1 MAEKVIISEGKTLNE
16 AIDNGLKALNCKR
29 SDVEVREIKDTDK
42 KMFYSILAPR
52 KVKVELIL
60 NNEKGDEY
68 NVTEEDLNKAM
79 DILNKFLDKF
89 IEHFK
94 DLNYKIEI
102 KEGILHIDFIGEDS
116 LNLIGYRGETLN
128 SLQTILVA
136 VLKKKMDS
144 KVKLYLN
151 VGDYR
156 EKRNDILKD
165 LARKIE
171 AEVLKNRKKRVLE
184 PMSAYE
190 RKIIHTEL
198 QNSDK
203 VVTFSIGEEPHR
215 RLVIDLK

>member
-1 MAEKVIISEGKTLNE
+1 MSKTVIAEGKTLNE

-60 NNEKGDEY
+60 NNEKSDEY

-171 AEVLKNRKKRVLE
+171 AEVLKNHKKRVLE

>member
-1 MAEKVIISEGKTLNE
+1 MSKTVISEGKNLNE

-29 SDVEVREIKDTDK
+29 SDVEVREIKNTDK

-102 KEGILHIDFIGEDS
+102 KEGILYIDFIGEDS

-144 KVKLYLN
+144 RVKLYLN

-171 AEVLKNRKKRVLE
+171 VEVLKNHKKRVLE

>member
-1 MAEKVIISEGKTLNE
+1 MSKTVIAEGKTLNE

-29 SDVEVREIKDTDK
+29 SDVEVKEVKDTDK

-60 NNEKGDEY
+60 NNEKNDEY
-68 NVTEEDLNKAM
+68 KVTDEDLKNAS
-79 DILNKFLDKF
+79 DILGRFLDKF
-89 IEHFK
+89 KVNFK
-94 DLNYKIEI
+94 DLDYKIEI
-102 KEGILHIDFIGEDS
+102 KEDIIHVDFIGEDS
-116 LNLIGYRGETLN
+116 LNLIGYRGEVLN
-128 SLQTILVA
+128 SLQTILIA
-136 VLKKKMDS
+136 VLKKEKDS
-144 KVKLYLN
+144 RVKLYLN

-156 EKRNDILKD
+156 EKRNDILKE

-190 RKIIHTEL
+190 RKVIHTEL

-203 VVTFSIGEEPHR
+203 VITFSIGEEPHR
-215 RLVIDLK
+215 RLVIDL

>member
-1 MAEKVIISEGKTLNE
+1 MSKTVIAEGKTLNE

-29 SDVEVREIKDTDK
+29 SDVEVKEVKDTDK

-60 NNEKGDEY
+60 NNEKNDEY
-68 NVTEEDLNKAM
+68 KVTDEDLKNAS
-79 DILNKFLDKF
+79 DTLGRFLDKF
-89 IEHFK
+89 KVNFK
-94 DLNYKIEI
+94 DLDYKIEVKDDI
-102 KEGILHIDFIGEDS
+102 IHVDFIGEDS
-116 LNLIGYRGETLN
+116 LN
-128 SLQTILVA
+128 SLQTILIA
-136 VLKKKMDS
+136 VLKKEKDS
-144 KVKLYLN
+144 RVKLYLN

-156 EKRNDILKD
+156 EKRNDILKE

-190 RKIIHTEL
+190 RKVIHTEL

-203 VVTFSIGEEPHR
+203 VITFSIGEEPHR

>member
-1 MAEKVIISEGKTLNE
+1 MSKTVIAEGKTLNE

-79 DILNKFLDKF
+79 DVLNKFLDKF

-171 AEVLKNRKKRVLE
+171 AEVLKNHKKRVLE

>member
-1 MAEKVIISEGKTLNE
+1 MSKTVIAEGKTLNE

-42 KMFYSILAPR
+42 KMFYSILSPR

-102 KEGILHIDFIGEDS
+102 KEGILYIDFIGEDS

-171 AEVLKNRKKRVLE
+171 VEVLNNRKKRVLE

>member
-1 MAEKVIISEGKTLNE
+1 MSKTVIAEGKTLNE

-29 SDVEVREIKDTDK
+29 SDVEVKEVKDTDK

-60 NNEKGDEY
+60 NNEKNDEY
-68 NVTEEDLNKAM
+68 KVTDEDLKNAS
-79 DILNKFLDKF
+79 DTLGRFLDKF
-89 IEHFK
+89 KVNFK
-94 DLNYKIEI
+94 DLDYKIEVKDDI
-102 KEGILHIDFIGEDS
+102 IHVDFIGDDS
-116 LNLIGYRGETLN
+116 LNLIGYRGEVLN
-128 SLQTILVA
+128 SLQTILIA
-136 VLKKKMDS
+136 VLKKEKDS
-144 KVKLYLN
+144 RVKLYLN

-156 EKRNDILKD
+156 EKRNDILKE

-190 RKIIHTEL
+190 RKVIHTEL

-203 VVTFSIGEEPHR
+203 VITFSIGEEPHR

>member
-1 MAEKVIISEGKTLNE
+1 MSKTVIAEGKTLNE

-60 NNEKGDEY
+60 NNEKSDEY

-190 RKIIHTEL
+190 RKIIQQH
-198 QNSDK
+198 Q
-203 VVTFSIGEEPHR
+203 
-215 RLVIDLK
+215 

>member
-1 MAEKVIISEGKTLNE
+1 MSKTVIAEGKTLNE

-60 NNEKGDEY
+60 NNEKSDEY

-79 DILNKFLDKF
+79 DILSKFLDKF

-136 VLKKKMDS
+136 VLKKKWIQ
-144 KVKLYLN
+144 KLSY
-151 VGDYR
+151 
-156 EKRNDILKD
+156 I
-165 LARKIE
+165 
-171 AEVLKNRKKRVLE
+171 
-184 PMSAYE
+184 
-190 RKIIHTEL
+190 
-198 QNSDK
+198 
-203 VVTFSIGEEPHR
+203 
-215 RLVIDLK
+215 

>member
-1 MAEKVIISEGKTLNE
+1 MSKTVIAEGKTLNE

-42 KMFYSILAPR
+42 KIFYSILAPR

-79 DILNKFLDKF
+79 DVLNKFLDKF

-171 AEVLKNRKKRVLE
+171 AEVLKNHKKRVLE

>member
-1 MAEKVIISEGKTLNE
+1 MSKTVIAEGKTLNE

-171 AEVLKNRKKRVLE
+171 AEVLKNHKKRVLE

>member
-1 MAEKVIISEGKTLNE
+1 MSKTVIAEGKTLNE

-60 NNEKGDEY
+60 NNEKSDEY
-68 NVTEEDLNKAM
+68 NVTEE
-79 DILNKFLDKF
+79 
-89 IEHFK
+89 

>member
-1 MAEKVIISEGKTLNE
+1 MSKTVIAEGKTLNE

-136 VLKKKMDS
+136 VLKKNMDS
-144 KVKLYLN
+144 RVKLYLN

-171 AEVLKNRKKRVLE
+171 AEVLKNRKKRVLK

>member
-1 MAEKVIISEGKTLNE
+1 MSKTVIAEGKTLNE

-171 AEVLKNRKKRVLE
+171 AEVLKNLKKRVLE

>member
-1 MAEKVIISEGKTLNE
+1 MSKTVIAEGKTLNE

-29 SDVEVREIKDTDK
+29 SDVEVKEVKDTDK

-52 KVKVELIL
+52 
-60 NNEKGDEY
+60 NNEKNDEY
-68 NVTEEDLNKAM
+68 KVTDEDLKNAS
-79 DILNKFLDKF
+79 DTLGRFLDKF
-89 IEHFK
+89 KVNFK
-94 DLNYKIEI
+94 DLDYKIEVKDDI
-102 KEGILHIDFIGEDS
+102 IHVDFIGEDS
-116 LNLIGYRGETLN
+116 LNLIGYRGEVLN
-128 SLQTILVA
+128 SLQTILIA
-136 VLKKKMDS
+136 VLKKEKDS
-144 KVKLYLN
+144 RVKLYLN

-171 AEVLKNRKKRVLE
+171 VEVLKNRKKRVLE

-203 VVTFSIGEEPHR
+203 VVTFSIGEEPYR

>member
-1 MAEKVIISEGKTLNE
+1 MSKTVIAEGKTLNE

-60 NNEKGDEY
+60 NNEKSDEY

-184 PMSAYE
+184 SMSAYE

>member
-1 MAEKVIISEGKTLNE
+1 MSKTVIAEGKTLNE

-60 NNEKGDEY
+60 NNEKSDEY

-171 AEVLKNRKKRVLE
+171 AEVFKNRKKRVLE

-203 VVTFSIGEEPHR
+203 VFTFSIGEEPHR

>member
-1 MAEKVIISEGKTLNE
+1 MSKTVIAEGKTLNE

-29 SDVEVREIKDTDK
+29 SDVEVKEVKDTDK

-60 NNEKGDEY
+60 NNEKNDEY
-68 NVTEEDLNKAM
+68 KVTDEDLKNAS
-79 DILNKFLDKF
+79 DILGRFLDKF
-89 IEHFK
+89 KVNFK
-94 DLNYKIEI
+94 DLDYKIEVKDDI
-102 KEGILHIDFIGEDS
+102 IHVDFIGEDS
-116 LNLIGYRGETLN
+116 LNLIGYRGEVLN
-128 SLQTILVA
+128 SLQTILIA
-136 VLKKKMDS
+136 VLKKEKDS
-144 KVKLYLN
+144 RVKLYLN

-171 AEVLKNRKKRVLE
+171 VEVLKNRKKRVLE

-203 VVTFSIGEEPHR
+203 VVTFSIGEEPYR

>member
-1 MAEKVIISEGKTLNE
+1 MSKTVISEGKNLNE

-29 SDVEVREIKDTDK
+29 SDVEVREIKNTDK

-60 NNEKGDEY
+60 NNEKSDEY

-102 KEGILHIDFIGEDS
+102 KEGILYIDFIGEDS

-171 AEVLKNRKKRVLE
+171 VEVLKNRKKRVLE

>member
-1 MAEKVIISEGKTLNE
+1 MSKTVIAEGKTLNE

-42 KMFYSILAPR
+42 KMFYSILSPR

-102 KEGILHIDFIGEDS
+102 KEGILYIDFIGEDS

-144 KVKLYLN
+144 RVKLYLN

-171 AEVLKNRKKRVLE
+171 VEVLNNRKKRVLE